1 MFCDRGSVNFKKDY
15 DKFFTKTDR
24 NTGNTPLWKITA
36 DLNGV
41 YFVTPTSEYFRLA
54 KIESA
59 LEKAHDIRKFEIE
72 RYWQRTAY
80 FWAFIVSIYIA
91 YYHVLKEICK
101 SCHGQI
107 PLVALAGLAVFF
119 SYSWYLSSRG
129 SYKWQKNW
137 ERHVDLLEDEM
148 TGPLYK
154 TFLDETA
161 PSVNKINEF
170 AGIIM
175 TLCAGVLFF
184 YELVVRLGA
193 VFASLTIA
201 IFCLLLFAYTRHTI
215 GNADKQ
221 EHCDFTQRVYL

>member
-1 MFCDRGSVNFKKDY
+1 MFCDRDSVNFKEEY
-15 DKFFTKTDR
+15 DNFFTKTDR
-24 NTGNTPLWKITA
+24 NTGNTPLWKITVN
-36 DLNGV
+36 LNGDS
-41 YFVTPTSEYFRLA
+41 FVTPTDEYFRLA

-91 YYHVLKEICK
+91 YYHVLKEICC
-101 SCHGQI
+101 SHGEL

-129 SYKWQKNW
+129 SHKWQKNW

-154 TFLDETA
+154 TFLDDTA

-184 YELVVRLGA
+184 YELLERLDV
-193 VFASLTIA
+193 VFASLAMA
-201 IFCLLLFAYTRHTI
+201 IFALLLFVYKRHTI

-221 EHCDFTQRVYL
+221 ERCDFTQRVYS